1 MEWERV
7 GWADLDKA
15 AVANLH
21 TACCL
26 VLKLNQI
33 QIVVRIILAIGYT
46 IIIPRNPVDTVKKV
60 PKTLQKYMYTITL

>member
-1 MEWERV
+1 MGKGGR
-7 GWADLDKA
+7 ADLDSA

-33 QIVVRIILAIGYT
+33 ESVVRIMLAIEYT
-46 IIIPRNPVDTVKKV
+46 IIIPRNHEDTLLKIV
-60 PKTLQKYMYTITL
+60 LQTMQKFMYTIAR